1 MKISKA
7 IHYEF
12 NSVSIL
18 DGKVSP
24 VMCADDWVAPYLAYR
39 TTDNEVMKTQT
50 KFEKLNMVQ
59 FELDFYHNSY
69 SQLMTLKGL
78 VIDKAK
84 SMLLSTI
91 GEESLFCQDIDID
104 DEYEDYDYDT
114 NLFHGQI
121 TINISYNKI

>member
-12 NSVSIL
+12 NSISVL
-18 DGKVSP
+18 EDKVHP
-24 VMCADDWVAPYLAYR
+24 VMSSDEWVAPYLIYR
-39 TTDNEVMKTQT
+39 TSDNTVMKTQT
-50 KFEKLNMVQ
+50 KFEKLNIVQ

-69 SQLMTLKGL
+69 SQLMTLKEL
-78 VIDKAK
+78 VINKAK
-84 SMLLSTI
+84 SFLLSTI